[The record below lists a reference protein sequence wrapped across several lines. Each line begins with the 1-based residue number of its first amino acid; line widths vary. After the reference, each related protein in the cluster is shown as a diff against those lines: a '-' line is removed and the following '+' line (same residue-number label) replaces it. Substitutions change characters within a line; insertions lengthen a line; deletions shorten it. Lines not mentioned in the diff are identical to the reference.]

1 MKNIKIKVF
10 IIILCLVITLGIIF
24 FMLKTNAKK
33 TGTDNSSSI
42 ANGIDEYSIISNA
55 QLDLE
60 ANSFDNVN
68 NNDTDILTEEVSS
81 YWQNYKNPD
90 HWSEKTNNYTLAYIL
105 DSNKNT
111 EDNLEEKSKTIIENE
126 LPSDE
131 KGVFVPKDS
140 RQQLENFLKNNVD
153 NKFYINEDGFL
164 KYITNE
170 NALEISSDLT
180 KLVNKLILDSQKL
193 TILSIAYSYYDEN
206 NEIDNFATSIP
217 IELNYL
223 RFRPKE
229 NIELMIYSQYNFSLE
244 AFTEGIENLTG
255 ETIKTK

>member
-10 IIILCLVITLGIIF
+10 IITLCLVIILGIIF
-24 FMLKTNAKK
+24 FILKTNAKK
-33 TGTDNSSSI
+33 TGIDNSSSI
-42 ANGIDEYSIISNA
+42 MNEIDEYSVKSNA
-55 QLDLE
+55 QLNLE
-60 ANSFDNVN
+60 ENAFDNIN
-68 NNDTDILTEEVSS
+68 NNDTDILTEEVNN

-111 EDNLEEKSKTIIENE
+111 EDNLEGKSEEIIESE
-126 LPSDE
+126 LPINE

-153 NKFYINEDGFL
+153 NKFYINEYGFL
-164 KYITNE
+164 KYMTNE

-180 KLVNKLILDSQKL
+180 KLVNKLISGTQKL
-193 TILSIAYSYYDEN
+193 TILSIAYAYYDEN
-206 NEIDNFATSIP
+206 NTIDNVATSIP
-217 IELNYL
+217 IEINYL

-244 AFTEGIENLTG
+244 TFTEGIENLTG
-255 ETIKTK
+255 EIIKTK